1 MSYQRPAY
9 YNDFGEVNLS
19 KEIKSI
25 RQPRQ
30 SFLCALIARNR
41 AGKAISDTIAILN

>member
-1 MSYQRPAY
+1 MSYQRPASDKEF
-9 YNDFGEVNLS
+9 NEVNLS

-30 SFLCALIARNR
+30 SFLCALIGRNL
-41 AGKAISDTIAILN
+41 AGDDNNDTISLK